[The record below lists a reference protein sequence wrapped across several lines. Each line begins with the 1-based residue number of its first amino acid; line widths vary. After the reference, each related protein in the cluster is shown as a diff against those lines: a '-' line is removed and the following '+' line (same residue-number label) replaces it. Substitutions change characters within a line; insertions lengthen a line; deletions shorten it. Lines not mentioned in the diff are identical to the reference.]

1 MDTLGF
7 DANEFKYVR
16 TSADDPVVI
25 KPGIFVAGS
34 FLEPQAIPESV
45 MQASA
50 AAANAA
56 ALLKDSRGTLVKE
69 KKYPAEKDVSSEAPR
84 IGVFL
89 CHCGINIGG
98 YVDVPAVVEYV
109 KSLEDVAFVEANIYT
124 CSEDT
129 QKKIVDAIKKYDLN
143 RILVAACTPRT
154 HEPLFQKSLRDAGLN
169 PYLLEMTNIR
179 EQCSWVHM
187 DEPAKATEKAKQLIA
202 MTVAKTRFL
211 QAIQEAEIPVLQRA
225 LVIGGGIA
233 GMTAALSLA
242 DQGYETVLVEKERQL
257 GGYLHKVY
265 YTVDG
270 LDIPRL
276 LKEMTE
282 KVQKHPLIK
291 VHTGSQVKS
300 LKGYV
305 GSYESEVQTP
315 TEVVSFSYG
324 VIIVTV
330 GADEYKPHTYHYG
343 KDPRVLTQSELEKA
357 LSESTKE
364 DIHDGETFVMIQCVE
379 SRDEKRPYCSRI
391 CCMQAVK
398 NALKIKELNPRAEV
412 FLLYRDLMTYG
423 FKEKFY
429 KEAREK
435 GVMFLQYDPEKKPE
449 VETKN
454 GLVVKI
460 HEPML
465 GELLKIPT
473 DHLILSTGLQPN
485 ADNPVIGKLL
495 KVPVND
501 DGFFLEAH
509 VKLRPVDFSTRG
521 VFVAGNCHVPKFI
534 SESIYQAQAAAAR
547 AATILC
553 KPTLKAEPN
562 VAFVDDDLCSGCS
575 ICISVCPYNAI
586 ERIEEEINGKKVI
599 RAKINE
605 GLCQGCGTCVS
616 ACPSSAI
623 QQRGFKD
630 KQLLPM
636 IEEIT
641 GAQKG

>member
-1 MDTLGF
+1 
-7 DANEFKYVR
+7 
-16 TSADDPVVI
+16 
-25 KPGIFVAGS
+25 
-34 FLEPQAIPESV
+34 
-45 MQASA
+45 
-50 AAANAA
+50 
-56 ALLKDSRGTLVKE
+56 
-69 KKYPAEKDVSSEAPR
+69 
-84 IGVFL
+84 
-89 CHCGINIGG
+89 
-98 YVDVPAVVEYV
+98 
-109 KSLEDVAFVEANIYT
+109 
-124 CSEDT
+124 
-129 QKKIVDAIKKYDLN
+129 
-143 RILVAACTPRT
+143 
-154 HEPLFQKSLRDAGLN
+154 
-169 PYLLEMTNIR
+169 
-179 EQCSWVHM
+179 
-187 DEPAKATEKAKQLIA
+187 
-202 MTVAKTRFL
+202 
-211 QAIQEAEIPVLQRA
+211 
-225 LVIGGGIA
+225 
-233 GMTAALSLA
+233 
-242 DQGYETVLVEKERQL
+242 
-257 GGYLHKVY
+257 
-265 YTVDG
+265 
-270 LDIPRL
+270 
-276 LKEMTE
+276 
-282 KVQKHPLIK
+282 
-291 VHTGSQVKS
+291 
-300 LKGYV
+300 
-305 GSYESEVQTP
+305 
-315 TEVVSFSYG
+315 
-324 VIIVTV
+324 
-330 GADEYKPHTYHYG
+330 
-343 KDPRVLTQSELEKA
+343 
-357 LSESTKE
+357 
-364 DIHDGETFVMIQCVE
+364 
-379 SRDEKRPYCSRI
+379 
-391 CCMQAVK
+391 MQAVK

-449 VETKN
+449 VEAKN

-485 ADNPVIGKLL
+485 ADNLVIGKLL

-586 ERIEEEINGKKVI
+586 ERVEEEINGKKII

>member
-1 MDTLGF
+1 
-7 DANEFKYVR
+7 
-16 TSADDPVVI
+16 
-25 KPGIFVAGS
+25 
-34 FLEPQAIPESV
+34 
-45 MQASA
+45 
-50 AAANAA
+50 
-56 ALLKDSRGTLVKE
+56 
-69 KKYPAEKDVSSEAPR
+69 
-84 IGVFL
+84 
-89 CHCGINIGG
+89 
-98 YVDVPAVVEYV
+98 
-109 KSLEDVAFVEANIYT
+109 
-124 CSEDT
+124 
-129 QKKIVDAIKKYDLN
+129 
-143 RILVAACTPRT
+143 
-154 HEPLFQKSLRDAGLN
+154 
-169 PYLLEMTNIR
+169 
-179 EQCSWVHM
+179 M

-211 QAIQEAEIPVLQRA
+211 QPIQEAEIPVLQKA

-233 GMTAALSLA
+233 GITVALSLA
-242 DQGYETVLVEKERQL
+242 DQGYETTLVEKEHQL

-282 KVQKHPLIK
+282 KIQKHPLIK

-305 GSYESEVQTP
+305 GSYESEIQTP
-315 TEVVSFSYG
+315 TEVVPFSHG

-330 GADEYKPHTYHYG
+330 GADEYKPHTYHYS
-343 KDPRVLTQSELEKA
+343 KDPRVLTQSELEKN
-357 LSESTKE
+357 LSESKKE
-364 DIHDGETFVMIQCVE
+364 YIHDGETFVMIQCVE

-429 KEAREK
+429 KDAREK

-449 VETKN
+449 VEAKN

-485 ADNPVIGKLL
+485 PDNSVIGKLL

-521 VFVAGNCHVPKFI
+521 VFVAGNCHVPKFL

-547 AATILC
+547 AATILS

-586 ERIEEEINGKKVI
+586 ERAEEEINGKKVI
-599 RAKINE
+599 YVKINE

-636 IEEIT
+636 IDEISC
-641 GAQKG
+641 